1 MRPREADGDIQV
13 KLSGQKA
20 EAAKSMNGFI
30 REHIIQTL
38 QPFAENLHELRK
50 ALESVTSDLVETDTR
65 SKANQV
71 QIEALH
77 DNTLGLRQD
86 VDKVNEKS
94 DALKPRVDKLFEE
107 SDTCKSRI
115 DANTSNIERVTPV
128 AAAAEAL
135 ARENK
140 TRIKEADSIV
150 NVLKASLAET
160 AWNLENFAKRVEE
173 LKVDLSGTS
182 LRIDEVDV
190 TAQRTKTLAANHHS
204 DFETFLKAYSLN
216 KQKDERAFA
225 CTNAAI
231 ADMGRGQNDLVT
243 RTEAQA
249 DHLKTTITM
258 LKALKAKLDATD
270 EDIKFVANHVKDG
283 DKLVEEHAVEL
294 KSMHGIL
301 ARLQGDLAAECGKDT
316 TSIYK
321 QVDLLTLRVKA
332 NEEHIEVN
340 KQSIVDVTET
350 VLAEMPKVV
359 ILEGLQTPIDS
370 RLTQLELQV
379 GMDLAKHERQEKEAA
394 EFNER
399 AQATGWDMVTEK
411 VKNFSIIARQ
421 RRDREKLEHTEHELG
436 NLGGRLTKATSE
448 FGAMRESC
456 QEALNMVR
464 TMHNKVAELSE
475 QQDLTHEYWQGL
487 SRGFRD
493 THRHIAIEKHL
504 LPVKAATA
512 LPSLSPLSP
521 VSLAS
526 RAIGEPR
533 HTDLPDRP
541 NSRAN
546 RPRTPGSLTVR

>member
-1 MRPREADGDIQV
+1 M
-13 KLSGQKA
+13 
-20 EAAKSMNGFI
+20 
-30 REHIIQTL
+30 
-38 QPFAENLHELRK
+38 
-50 ALESVTSDLVETDTR
+50 
-65 SKANQV
+65 
-71 QIEALH
+71 
-77 DNTLGLRQD
+77 
-86 VDKVNEKS
+86 
-94 DALKPRVDKLFEE
+94 
-107 SDTCKSRI
+107 
-115 DANTSNIERVTPV
+115 
-128 AAAAEAL
+128 
-135 ARENK
+135 
-140 TRIKEADSIV
+140 
-150 NVLKASLAET
+150 
-160 AWNLENFAKRVEE
+160 
-173 LKVDLSGTS
+173 DLSGTS

-258 LKALKAKLDATD
+258 LKELKAKLDATD

-321 QVDLLTLRVKA
+321 QVDLLALRVKA

-421 RRDREKLEHTEHELG
+421 RRDRERLEHTEHELG

-493 THRHIAIEKHL
+493 RRTGTSRLRSTSCRSRRRQHFPLCRHFRRFRWPRGQLESPGTRIFQTGQTLERIGRGHPDRSQRDKHL
-504 LPVKAATA
+504 WVWSSFQGNSRMSTGTSKR
-512 LPSLSPLSP
+512 
-521 VSLAS
+521 SLAEE
-526 RAIGEPR
+526 I
-533 HTDLPDRP
+533 LCDRR
-541 NSRAN
+541 SFR
-546 RPRTPGSLTVR
+546 G

>member
-13 KLSGQKA
+13 KLSGQRA
-20 EAAKSMNGFI
+20 EAANSMNGFI

-71 QIEALH
+71 QIEALN
-77 DNTLGLRQD
+77 DNTIGLRQD

-150 NVLKASLAET
+150 NALKASLAET

-190 TAQRTKTLAANHHS
+190 TAQRTKTFAANHHS
-204 DFETFLKAYSLN
+204 DFETFLKAFSLQ

-225 CTNAAI
+225 CTTAAI
-231 ADMGRGQNDLVT
+231 ADVGQGQKDLVT

-258 LKALKAKLDATD
+258 VKALKAKLDATE
-270 EDIKFVANHVKDG
+270 EDMKFMANHVKDG
-283 DKLVEEHAVEL
+283 DKRVEQHAVEL
-294 KSMHGIL
+294 KSIHEIL

-316 TSIYK
+316 TSIYT
-321 QVDLLTLRVKA
+321 QVDKLTQRMQA
-332 NEEHIEVN
+332 NEENIELNKESIADVN
-340 KQSIVDVTET
+340 ET
-350 VLAEMPKVV
+350 VVAEQSKVV
-359 ILEGLQTPIDS
+359 ALEGAHPLLDS
-370 RLTQLELQV
+370 RLTQVELQV
-379 GMDLAKHERQEKEAA
+379 GMDLARQERQEKEAS

-399 AQATGWDMVTEK
+399 AKAKGWDAVTDK

-421 RRDREKLEHTEHELG
+421 KRDREKIEHAEHEL
-436 NLGGRLTKATSE
+436 NSLGGRLTLATSE
-448 FGAMRESC
+448 FENMRESC

-464 TMHNKVAELSE
+464 TMHKKVTELTE
-475 QQDLTHEYWQGL
+475 QQELTHEYWQGL
-487 SRGFRD
+487 SKGFRD

-504 LPVKAATA
+504 LPAKATT
-512 LPSLSPLSP
+512 LPSLSPVSP
-521 VSLAS
+521 NAPRALGES
-526 RAIGEPR
+526 RHRSE
-533 HTDLPDRP
+533 LPERP
-541 NSRAN
+541 NSRGAN
-546 RPRTPGSLTVR
+546 RPRTPGSFTAR